1 MREGVGERGSTVS
14 EESRRIEGRFYTR
27 GGTTEDLCSRRSP
40 TCCPAGAQNR
50 DGLSVKRGHPA
61 LSQYKVS
68 LETLRDSGAAAC
80 ERDRTPIA

>member
-50 DGLSVKRGHPA
+50 DGLSVKRGHP
-61 LSQYKVS
+61 
-68 LETLRDSGAAAC
+68 LRCQCKPLLRAMSGS
-80 ERDRTPIA
+80 RGT